1 MKKVWLVRIISF
13 SLSLFL
19 VPVGF
24 AIKLKTQ
31 KDNYGNRLRYSY
43 MRSLSDLCDSLAN
56 IDIEL
61 KKSAYVTTP
70 TQFCNIAAEVYR
82 EAGTAMSALSS
93 LPLNE
98 TDLSPLFKFVSQ
110 VGDYSLTVAKQS
122 ISGDSPTNEERENFK
137 KLSQIAEYFSA
148 GVEEMRIRYE
158 NGNAMLLEMQ
168 ENSGQ
173 MAESLTDIQD
183 KIDSYPTLIYDGPYS
198 NHILTKESK
207 LLSNAKEVDEQEARQ
222 NAAYALGATA
232 DALSLSGEETGG
244 IEAYRF
250 SGNDYE
256 ISVTKRGGYV
266 VYFRKYEIVG
276 EQTYSYE
283 QALDVAKKWLYDYT
297 QENFE
302 TSYYF
307 ADEGVLTV
315 NFAYKEGRTVCYT
328 DLIKVGVALSTGEVV
343 LYEANGYLA
352 NHTPRTIKTPER
364 TVEEAKTVVSKNL
377 KIESQK
383 QVLIPSPGGMEIHCY
398 EFLCKNSE
406 NEEILVYINCDTLME
421 EQVYMVIKTD
431 GGTLTK

>member
-1 MKKVWLVRIISF
+1 MKKVWIIRVISF
-13 SLSLFL
+13 SLALFL

-24 AIKLKTQ
+24 LIKLKTE
-31 KDNYGNRLRYSY
+31 KDSYGNHLRYSY

-82 EAGTAMSALSS
+82 EAGTAMSALST

-98 TDLSPLFKFVSQ
+98 TDLSPIFKFVSQ

-122 ISGDSPTNEERENFK
+122 ISGNSPTNEERENLEQ
-137 KLSQIAEYFSA
+137 LSKIAEHFSA

-158 NGNAMLLEMQ
+158 NGNAMWLEMT
-168 ENSGQ
+168 ESSGELAQ
-173 MAESLTDIQD
+173 GLSDMQD
-183 KIDSYPTLIYDGPYS
+183 NIDSYPTLIYDGPYS
-198 NHILTKESK
+198 SHILTKESYMLK
-207 LLSNAKEVDEQEARQ
+207 NAKGVDVDAARQ
-222 NAAYALGATA
+222 NAAYALGVEV
-232 DALSLSGEETGG
+232 DILSLSGEETGKF
-244 IEAYRF
+244 EAYRF
-250 SGNDYE
+250 VGNDYE
-256 ISVTKRGGYV
+256 ISVTKKGGYV
-266 VYFRKYEIVG
+266 EYFRKYKTVG

-283 QALDVAKKWLYDYT
+283 QAVEVAKKWLYDYT

-307 ADEGVLTV
+307 ADEGVCTV

-328 DLIKVGVALSTGEVV
+328 DLIKVGVALDTGEVV
-343 LYEANGYLA
+343 LYEAKGYLA
-352 NHTPRTIKTPER
+352 NHMPRTIKTPQK
-364 TVEEAKTVVSKNL
+364 TAQEAQSVVSKNL
-377 KIESQK
+377 KVESQK
-383 QVLIPSPGGMEIHCY
+383 QVLIPSPGGREIGCY
-398 EFLCKNSE
+398 EFLCKNSQ

>member
-1 MKKVWLVRIISF
+1 MKKVWLVRIVSF
-13 SLSLFL
+13 SMAAFL

-31 KDNYGNRLRYSY
+31 KENYGNRLRYSY

-56 IDIEL
+56 IDVEL

-70 TQFCNIAAEVYR
+70 TQFCNIAAEVYK

-122 ISGDSPTNEERENFK
+122 IAGNSPTNEERENLN
-137 KLSQIAEYFSA
+137 KLSKIAEHFSA

-158 NGNAMLLEMQ
+158 NGNAMMLEMT
-168 ENSGQ
+168 ENSG
-173 MAESLTDIQD
+173 EIGNSLTDMQD
-183 KIDSYPTLIYDGPYS
+183 NIDSYPTLIYDGPYS
-198 NHILTKESK
+198 NHILEKESVMLK
-207 LLSNAKEVDEQEARQ
+207 NAKEVSLDEAKK
-222 NAAYALGATA
+222 NAAYALGVAEDT
-232 DALSLSGEETGG
+232 LGLSGEETGKL
-244 IEAYRF
+244 EAYRF
-250 SGNDYE
+250 FGNDYE
-256 ISVTKRGGYV
+256 VSVTKKGGYV
-266 VYFRKYEIVG
+266 IYFRKYKTADKA
-276 EQTYSYE
+276 TYSYE
-283 QALDVAKKWLYDYT
+283 QASEVAKKWLYDYT

-328 DLIKVGVALSTGEVV
+328 DLIKVGVALDTGEVV

-352 NHTPRTIKTPER
+352 NHTPRTIKTPDK
-364 TVEEAKTVVSKNL
+364 TAEEAAKVVSKNL

-383 QVLIPSPGGMEIHCY
+383 QVLIPSPSGREIHCY

-406 NEEILVYINCDTLME
+406 NEEMLVYINCDTLME